1 MTEAEQVFMQDM
13 KQKKTISHSAYKR
26 PNRSKVLLPSDL
38 VKDWKYSRSGRVR
51 TYNMYDQIIPK
62 QEFDKLPTSQ
72 AKAMLEYW
80 RSRYTNDEIAEKMG
94 IGKSTLWRL
103 CKSLGIEN
111 RKKHIDRPSDQE
123 NTQDEQVMTTQN
135 LESKKEVEGTKIII
149 RGHYSGERLAQRL
162 YSLARLVE
170 MYDKVNILMKI
181 EEVEHEQE

>member
-1 MTEAEQVFMQDM
+1 MTEAEQVFMQDT
-13 KQKKTISHSAYKR
+13 KQKKIISRSAYKR

-38 VKDWKYSRSGRVR
+38 VKDWKYSRNGRVK
-51 TYNMYDQIIPK
+51 TYNMYEQIIPK
-62 QEFDKLPTSQ
+62 QEFDTLPTSQ

-103 CKSLGIEN
+103 CKSLGIEG

-135 LESKKEVEGTKIII
+135 PEPKKEIEGTKIII
-149 RGHYSGERLAQRL
+149 RGNYSGERLAQRL

-170 MYDKVNILMKI
+170 MYDKVNIMMKI

>member
-1 MTEAEQVFMQDM
+1 MNEAAQVFMQDV

-51 TYNMYDQIIPK
+51 TYNMYEQIISR

-72 AKAMLEYW
+72 AKAMLEHW
-80 RSRYTNDEIAEKMG
+80 RSKYTNDEIAEKMG

-111 RKKHIDRPSDQE
+111 HKKRIDRPSNQE

-135 LESKKEVEGTKIII
+135 SEQRKELEGTKIII
-149 RGHYSGERLAQRL
+149 KGSYSGERLAQRL
-162 YSLARLVE
+162 YSLARLIEV
-170 MYDKVNILMKI
+170 YDKVSIVMKI
-181 EEVEHEQE
+181 EEVEHEQA

>member
-1 MTEAEQVFMQDM
+1 MNEAAQVFIQDM

-62 QEFDKLPTSQ
+62 QEFDQLPTSQ
-72 AKAMLEYW
+72 ARAMLEYW

-103 CKSLGIEN
+103 CKSLGIEGH
-111 RKKHIDRPSDQE
+111 KKRVDKPSNQE
-123 NTQDEQVMTTQN
+123 DTQVYQVVTIQNSEPKQETQ
-135 LESKKEVEGTKIII
+135 GTKIII
-149 RGHYSGERLAQRL
+149 RGNYSGERLAQKL
-162 YSLARLVE
+162 YNLARLVE
-170 MYDKVNILMKI
+170 MYDKVNIMMKI
-181 EEVEHEQE
+181 EEVEHEQA

>member
-1 MTEAEQVFMQDM
+1 MTEAEQVFMQDT
-13 KQKKTISHSAYKR
+13 KQKKIISHSAYKR

-51 TYNMYDQIIPK
+51 TYNMYDQIITK
-62 QEFDKLPTSQ
+62 QEFDQLPTSQ

-80 RSRYTNDEIAEKMG
+80 RSRYTNDEIAERMG

-103 CKSLGIEN
+103 CKSLGIEG
-111 RKKHIDRPSDQE
+111 RKKHIDRPITQE

-135 LESKKEVEGTKIII
+135 PEPRKEIEGTKIVI
-149 RGHYSGERLAQRL
+149 RGVYSGERLAQRL

-170 MYDKVNILMKI
+170 MYDRVNIIMKI